1 MRGRLMEKPPI
12 LPDHHAD
19 AALDGWEAFESRR
32 QPAQWNRWDMV
43 GAVVAVLG
51 AFLMAGVL

>member
-1 MRGRLMEKPPI
+1 MEPAPL
-12 LPDHHAD
+12 LPDDHAD

-32 QPAQWNRWDMV
+32 QPATWNRWDMV

-51 AFLMAGVL
+51 ALAMAWFIPA